1 MKKAVRVTT
10 LPRALM
16 LLGVSLLI
24 AAPTPGAVGSCGG
37 DELSGEA
44 DVIPYCQEREQLIC
58 ERRRRRGTLD
68 DDGAQLCRHEV
79 IELCAKR
86 FWPNDC
92 RPTQRVARACLNA
105 LRSLDTLDMKESDIE
120 ECKAKSLCSIQ
131 ASGPASIGDAGEGG
145 SGSGGSGGDDDELGA
160 GDGE

>member
-1 MKKAVRVTT
+1 MTRHQSTARTS
-10 LPRALM
+10 LARGAAL
-16 LLGVSLLI
+16 LALALLI

-37 DELSGEA
+37 DELTSQA
-44 DVIPYCQEREQLIC
+44 DVVSYCQEREQLVC
-58 ERRRRRGTLD
+58 ERKRRRGELD
-68 DDGAQLCRHEV
+68 DDGAQLCRHDV

-105 LRSLDTLDMKESDIE
+105 LRSLDTLDTKESEIE

-131 ASGPASIGDAGEGG
+131 ADGPASIDEAGTGGSGDDETSAGEG
-145 SGSGGSGGDDDELGA
+145 E
-160 GDGE
+160 